1 MARPVVEWRA
11 AWHLRRSAATEAPMP
26 GPDDLAPLAA
36 DMTAW
41 RRDFHRHP
49 ELGFEEV
56 RTAGIVAGLL
66 RGWGIA
72 VEEGVGVT
80 GVVGTLTGTRG
91 PGGNRAIGLRADMDA
106 LAMPEATGAPYAST
120 APGTMHACGHD
131 GHTAMLLGAACWLA
145 TNRDRFGGTVR
156 FVFQPAEE
164 SRGGAARMVQDG
176 LFERFP
182 VDAVYGMHNLP
193 GLPLGTIAVP
203 KGAVLAS
210 SDTWEVTFR
219 GAGVHGARPHL
230 GTDAPLAAAHFVAA
244 LPMVVAREIDPLQ
257 AAVLSVGHMAAGA
270 RHAPNVIP
278 SEVFLC
284 GTARAFTE
292 AVRAHLEARL
302 AAVAQGIAATCRVQ
316 AEPRYIRRISPTI
329 NRAEQAAVAVRAA
342 RAAVGDALTLDDHP
356 PLTPGEDFSEFLAVR
371 PGAYVWLG
379 TGDPAHPEGVHHNPH
394 FDFNDAALAHG
405 AAFWCALVEQEL
417 G

>member
-1 MARPVVEWRA
+1 MP
-11 AWHLRRSAATEAPMP
+11 RSE
-26 GPDDLAPLAA
+26 DLAPLTA
-36 DMTAW
+36 DMAAW

-56 RTAGIVAGLL
+56 RTAGIVAKLL
-66 RGWGIA
+66 RGWGLA
-72 VEEGVGVT
+72 VEEGIGVT
-80 GVVGTLTGTRG
+80 GVVGTLAGTRA
-91 PGGNRAIGLRADMDA
+91 PGGNRAIALRADMDA
-106 LAMPEATGAPYAST
+106 LAMTEATGAEHASAT
-120 APGTMHACGHD
+120 PGRMHACGHD
-131 GHTAMLLGAACWLA
+131 GHTAMLLGAARWLA
-145 TNRDRFGGTVR
+145 ANRDRFGGTVR
-156 FVFQPAEE
+156 FIFQPAEE
-164 SRGGAARMVQDG
+164 SRGGAARMVKDG
-176 LFERFP
+176 LFGRFP
-182 VDAVYGMHNLP
+182 VDAVYGLHNLP

-230 GTDAPLAAAHFVAA
+230 GTDAPLAAAQFVAA

-257 AAVLSVGHMAAGA
+257 AAVLSVGHIAAGA
-270 RHAPNVIP
+270 RDAPNVIP
-278 SEVFLC
+278 AEVFLC

-292 AVRAHLEARL
+292 AVRSHLEARL
-302 AAVAQGIAATCRVQ
+302 GAVARGIAATCRVA

-329 NRAEQAAVAVRAA
+329 NRADQAAIAVEAA
-342 RAAVGDALTLDDHP
+342 RTAVGDALTLDDHP
-356 PLTPGEDFSEFLAVR
+356 PLTPGEDFSEFLAER

-405 AAFWCALVEQEL
+405 AAFWCSLVEREL
-417 G
+417 A

>member
-1 MARPVVEWRA
+1 
-11 AWHLRRSAATEAPMP
+11 MP
-26 GPDDLAPLAA
+26 SPDDLAPLAG

-49 ELGFEEV
+49 ELGFEET

-72 VEEGVGVT
+72 VEDGVGVT
-80 GVVGTLTGTRG
+80 GVVGTLTGTRAA
-91 PGGNRAIGLRADMDA
+91 GGNRAVGLRADMDA
-106 LAMPEATGAPYAST
+106 LAMPEMTGAAYAST
-120 APGTMHACGHD
+120 APGRMHACGHD
-131 GHTAMLLGAACWLA
+131 GHTAMLLGAARWLA
-145 TNRDRFGGTVR
+145 ANRDRFGGTVR
-156 FVFQPAEE
+156 FIFQPAEE
-164 SRGGAARMVQDG
+164 SRGGAARMVKDG
-176 LFERFP
+176 LFDRFP

-193 GLPLGTIAVP
+193 GLPLGTVAVP

-230 GTDAPLAAAHFVAA
+230 GTDAPLAAAQFVAA
-244 LPMVVAREIDPLQ
+244 LPMIVAREIDPLQ

-270 RHAPNVIP
+270 ANAPNVIP

-292 AVRAHLEARL
+292 GVRAHLEARL

-329 NRAEQAAVAVRAA
+329 NRAEQAAVALRAA
-342 RAAVGDALTLDDHP
+342 CAAVGNALAMDDHP
-356 PLTPGEDFSEFLAVR
+356 PLTPGEDFSEFLALR

-379 TGDPAHPEGVHHNPH
+379 TGDPAHPEGFHHNPH

-417 G
+417 A

>member
-1 MARPVVEWRA
+1 
-11 AWHLRRSAATEAPMP
+11 MP
-26 GPDDLAPLAA
+26 TPEDLSPLAE

-49 ELGFEEV
+49 ELGFEET

-66 RGWGIA
+66 RDWGIT
-72 VEEGVGVT
+72 VEEGIGVT
-80 GVVGTLTGTRG
+80 GVVGTLTGSRG
-91 PGGNRAIGLRADMDA
+91 AGGNRAIGLRADMDA
-106 LAMPEATGAPYAST
+106 LAMPEMTGADYAST
-120 APGTMHACGHD
+120 VPGKMHACGHD
-131 GHTAMLLGAACWLA
+131 GHTATLLGAARWLA
-145 TNRDRFGGTVR
+145 ANRDRFGGTVH
-156 FVFQPAEE
+156 FIFQPAEE
-164 SRGGAARMVQDG
+164 SLGGAARMVREG

-193 GLPLGTIAVP
+193 GLPVGTIAVP

-230 GTDAPLAAAHFVAA
+230 GTDAPLAAAQFIAA
-244 LPMVVAREIDPLQ
+244 LPMIVAREIDPLQ

-270 RHAPNVIP
+270 RRAPNVIP

-292 AVRAHLEARL
+292 EVRSHLESRVVE
-302 AAVAQGIAATCRVQ
+302 VANSVAATCRVR

-329 NRAEQAAVAVRAA
+329 NHADQAAVAVRAA
-342 RAAVGDALTLDDHP
+342 RGAVGEALTMDDHP
-356 PLTPGEDFSEFLAVR
+356 PLTPGEDFSEFLIAR

-379 TGDPAHPEGVHHNPH
+379 TGAPAHPEGFHHNPH

-405 AAFWCALVEQEL
+405 AAFWCTLVEQEL
-417 G
+417 A

>member
-1 MARPVVEWRA
+1 
-11 AWHLRRSAATEAPMP
+11 MP
-26 GPDDLAPLAA
+26 TPDDLAPLAEE
-36 DMTAW
+36 MTAW

-49 ELGFEEV
+49 ELGFEET

-66 RGWGIA
+66 RDWGIA
-72 VEEGVGVT
+72 VEEGIGVT
-80 GVVGTLTGTRG
+80 GLVGTLTGTRG
-91 PGGNRAIGLRADMDA
+91 AGGNRAVALRADMDA
-106 LAMPEATGAPYAST
+106 LAMAEATGAAYASAT
-120 APGTMHACGHD
+120 AGQMHACGHD
-131 GHTAMLLGAACWLA
+131 GHTAMLLGAARWLA
-145 TNRDRFGGTVR
+145 ANRDRFGGTVH

-164 SRGGAARMVQDG
+164 SRGGAARMVKDG

-193 GLPLGTIAVP
+193 GLPLGTVAVP

-230 GTDAPLAAAHFVAA
+230 GTDAPLASAQFIAA
-244 LPMVVAREIDPLQ
+244 LPMIVAREIDPLQ

-270 RHAPNVIP
+270 RNAPNVIP

-292 AVRAHLEARL
+292 GVRSHLAARM
-302 AAVAQGIAATCRVQ
+302 AAVARGVAATCRVE

-329 NRAEQAAVAVRAA
+329 NRAEQAAIAVKAA
-342 RAAVGDALTLDDHP
+342 RAALGEAHALDDHP
-356 PLTPGEDFSEFLAVR
+356 PLTPGEDFSEFLAER

-379 TGDPAHPEGVHHNPH
+379 TGDPAHPEGFHHNPH
-394 FDFNDAALAHG
+394 FDFNDAALHHG
-405 AAFWCALVEQEL
+405 AAFWCSLVEQEL
-417 G
+417 A